1 MLSKKVFK
9 DLAVCMIGFGVVIG
23 VVFPFFV
30 AAVTHVPDESVL
42 NPIFFSL
49 CIAAGFLVGLFN
61 IFLAKKV
68 VGSKMRQL
76 SDHMKYVEN
85 RLIGRSDRRGQS
97 AKATYNDDD
106 CADENCYV
114 TNISHDE
121 IGDCA
126 KSFNSLVKSLSNA
139 FKSEAAVRKFTEMLS
154 SRLELDPLAED
165 ALSELM
171 QNVNASGGAIIIE
184 RDGELIILS
193 SFGIKTPET
202 LLESDVIW
210 QTFKNQKRLV
220 VELPEDIVLSG
231 VLVEFRPK
239 SVLIEPIIYKGIIL
253 GVILLA
259 GVTDFTGEMQN
270 DLELY
275 GQGLALALKNAI
287 THDQLQK
294 LAANDAL
301 TGLFNRR
308 FGLTR
313 LKDEFSRAIKINQ
326 PVGLIMFDI
335 DFFKKVN
342 DTYGHL
348 AGDRVLIKLSQT
360 VKSALRD
367 GDVFMRYGGEEF
379 LIILPGAS
387 CSNVIQI
394 AEKVRRFVEDTE
406 ISYNT
411 QTIKVTV
418 SLGGTSFPEQ
428 NADDFM
434 SLIAIAD
441 AKMYQAK
448 ASGRNIAVIN

>member
-42 NPIFFSL
+42 NPLFFSL

-68 VGSKMRQL
+68 VGSKMKQL
-76 SDHMKYVEN
+76 SEHMKHVEN
-85 RLIGRSDRRGQS
+85 RLISRSGHQS
-97 AKATYNDDD
+97 DES
-106 CADENCYV
+106 CADESCYV
-114 TNISHDE
+114 KNISDDE

-126 KSFNSLVKSLSNA
+126 KSFNSLVKSLSSA
-139 FKSEAAVRKFTEMLS
+139 FKSETAVKKFTELLA
-154 SRLELDPLAED
+154 SRLELDTLAED

-184 RDGELIILS
+184 RDGDLSILS

-210 QTFKNQKRLV
+210 QTFKNQKRLLI
-220 VELPEDIVLSG
+220 ELPEDIVLNG
-231 VLVEFRPK
+231 ILVEFRPK

-259 GVTDFTGEMQN
+259 GVKDFTSEMQN
-270 DLELY
+270 DLELF
-275 GQGLALALKNAI
+275 GHGLALAFKNAI

-313 LKDEFSRAIKINQ
+313 LKEEFIRAIKINQ
-326 PVGLIMFDI
+326 PIGVIMFDI

-360 VKSALRD
+360 VKSALRE

-379 LIILPGAS
+379 FIILPGAS
-387 CSNVIQI
+387 VSNVVQI
-394 AEKVRRFVEDTE
+394 AEKIRRFVEDTE
-406 ISYNT
+406 ISHNT

-434 SLIAIAD
+434 SLIAVAD